1 MARRSGRC
9 LTAFLIILTVT
20 ACAAAGEVEQDASSF
35 ATTRPVI
42 TTSTTSTTTTS
53 TVPATTTS
61 TTPSSS
67 TTSSSYAGP
76 IPDVIIPD
84 GSGPFPA
91 VVLVHGGGWVS
102 GDKGIMAPL
111 ASFLAD
117 NGYMAVNT
125 TYRLAT
131 RGEPSFP
138 GAVEDV
144 ACAAAYAATH
154 PASDGSVT
162 IIGHSAGAHI
172 GAIVA
177 LDGFSH
183 DDNCVGP
190 AQVDRFVGLAGPYDS
205 SRLGFAM
212 LPFFGVPESSNP
224 ELWDSG
230 NPQRLTDSN
239 PGLDSL
245 IMYGD
250 EDGIVSDD
258 FAIDFAAALTDSGST
273 ALLEVVEG
281 ARHNEMH
288 DPDMVGDLILTWLDR

>member
-1 MARRSGRC
+1 MARRSGRR
-9 LTAFLIILTVT
+9 LTPLLIVLTLT
-20 ACAAAGEVEQDASSF
+20 ACAAAGEVEQIGPSM
-35 ATTRPVI
+35 TT
-42 TTSTTSTTTTS
+42 TTSVVTIVTTPSTTTTS
-53 TVPATTTS
+53 TIPATSTS
-61 TTPSSS
+61 TSPAS
-67 TTSSSYAGP
+67 TTSSTPAGP

-102 GDKGIMAPL
+102 GDKTIMAPL

-117 NGYMAVNT
+117 NGYLTVNT
-125 TYRLAT
+125 TYRLAS

-144 ACAAAYAATH
+144 ACATAYAASH
-154 PASDGSVT
+154 PASNGSVT

-177 LDGFSH
+177 LDGLDH
-183 DDNCVGP
+183 DDDCVGP

-239 PGLDSL
+239 PDLDSL

-258 FAIDFAAALTDSGST
+258 FAIDFAAALTESGST

-288 DPDMVGDLILTWLDR
+288 DPDLVGDLILTWLDR